1 MIQRITLI
9 LLASMLPGC
18 LTLEVPT
25 RHGAVRIGTDGE
37 HIELG
42 FSPVPSHE

>member
-1 MIQRITLI
+1 MIKRITLI
-9 LLASMLPGC
+9 ILASILPGC

-37 HIELG
+37 HVQLG
-42 FSPVPSHE
+42 FTPVHE